1 MDSKKFSVVT
11 ILKVL
16 PISNLGMLIQAK
28 LTILMGI
35 YGTEFLDKKKLR
47 YVIWAARTSLSLT
60 YSKSY
65 QSQNLAC

>member
-16 PISNLGMLIQAK
+16 PISNLGMLIQAA

-47 YVIWAARTSLSLT
+47 YVIWAARNSLSVT
-60 YSKSY
+60 Y
-65 QSQNLAC
+65 